1 MTRNLLVDADRYA
14 TNRLNLMCQDILG
27 RNLDVET
34 TATRLGLADQYNCN
48 KLKDV
53 CIGFMSKTDET
64 TDVGLATK
72 CYANLERSCPSVIVK
87 TSAPSNVEDS
97 VVIMEAVYPPVIF
110 ATLGTTTTLVTRRMR
125 MWYEILGSQS
135 KKTASTCTTEIET
148 GIHKFKIIGYNLKR
162 GIGIGNFFQSD
173 TFMVGGHNWAI
184 RFYPDGVS
192 EGTKSFVALS
202 RAHDQGCQVPPSDL
216 SEHFGRLFLEEE
228 GADVIFMVRGER
240 FLAHKI
246 VLATRSPVFKAQLS
260 YGQMETK
267 AHCVPVEDMQPV
279 VFKALLNFIYTDAL
293 PDFFDDLDEE
303 DYSEVIKHLLAAADI
318 YAMDRLKLLCGSI
331 LVKHLRVETVATIL
345 AVADQHNCESLKQI
359 CIEFMASS
367 DKMDAVVATQGYANL
382 KRTCPSILVDVLEK
396 RSRCRKA

>member
-1 MTRNLLVDADRYA
+1 MGN
-14 TNRLNLMCQDILG
+14 
-27 RNLDVET
+27 
-34 TATRLGLADQYNCN
+34 
-48 KLKDV
+48 
-53 CIGFMSKTDET
+53 
-64 TDVGLATK
+64 
-72 CYANLERSCPSVIVK
+72 
-87 TSAPSNVEDS
+87 
-97 VVIMEAVYPPVIF
+97 
-110 ATLGTTTTLVTRRMR
+110 
-125 MWYEILGSQS
+125 QS
-135 KKTASTCTTEIET
+135 KKTASRCTTEAET
-148 GIHKFKIIGYNLKR
+148 GIHRFEIIGYNLKR

-173 TFMVGGHNWAI
+173 TFTVGDHNWAI

-192 EGTKSFVALS
+192 KGTKMFVAISLELMTNDAEV
-202 RAHDQGCQVPPSDL
+202 RACYNLFLVNQDSGHSESIMSLHSTAIPFESHNYFVARENKLEAGCYVRDDCLTIECYLTVIKASQLCKIKGGLEIQVPPSDL

-260 YGQMETK
+260 YGQMETT

-293 PDFFDDLDEE
+293 PDSFDDLDEE

-331 LVKHLRVETVATIL
+331 LVKHLRVETVATTL
-345 AVADQHNCESLKQI
+345 AIADQHNCESLKQI

-396 RSRCRKA
+396 RSRRCKA